1 MSVSTIL
8 TSKRT
13 ISAIVCSLSLAA
25 MAATPVAV
33 WDGDF
38 SPGELT
44 KFSGYELVDW
54 QMTHGGVSH
63 ESGATDVDYSS
74 VTIDRNNQG
83 LMFNASSAMPGVTVL
98 VKYSNLESSSSNGR
112 VLAASCVTSSHQYDR
127 TGITLKSDGTL
138 VGLWNSSTTANSD
151 TDNGT
156 ASGSIARSG
165 VMAFTYSTAGT
176 YLYYGESCA
185 DISTTAAW
193 GSSGLKAAADTAIY
207 GAAIGGMNADASR
220 NGYEA
225 AKGMTIEALAVFDR
239 VLTVAEM
246 NAYIWPSEVQT
257 IPVTDSITVSAIN
270 SQIDANTYKTVK
282 VVAED
287 GATIAVDAAFSTAL
301 PIAVSSTGSITLSAT
316 SQPAASF
323 FTGVDFSGVKGGVLR
338 SWLATP
344 GVVGF
349 NFNSANGTD
358 TSAALVAGTWQANAS
373 DASGTA
379 DLFGDG
385 LSVLAWGSSL
395 YSRGSSTF
403 LDGYIDDAWSGNGAT
418 ITLSNVP
425 YETYDVVIYASTD
438 SGSVFTAKTVNG
450 TAYTWNAVQSAA
462 VQGAGTWG
470 SVGVTSAIYGVN
482 SLRIKNL
489 SGPLTIYGGSRTNPA
504 RGGIAAIQIMPTDAP
519 DVVKTYT
526 LTLDGTATSWSTGTW
541 TLDGA
546 TVSAPTAGNVVIN
559 ATASTTLTIDAD
571 VTLGDVTVNG
581 GENIVV
587 TLALGEKTA
596 ASGDTAATYYSFYA
610 GKVAIE
616 SGVLQQGS
624 SAVLGTTPAVAVAD
638 GATFDLNGLAPNAAT
653 IFYLAG
659 DGAGNWPYA
668 LTSSANMTSGYVKE
682 IDLAA
687 DATIG
692 GDYMINYGQSGA
704 GNAFVLNEHTLTKD
718 GSGELKCYNGR
729 PRNGTVDIAGGT
741 WSCNEWTNFGGF
753 ENIEAEIDVYLR
765 SGATLKNN
773 GRWNWIG
780 TLHWLGGTLN
790 TASSAFGISKEI
802 AGSGT
807 TAGIKLYDGAKATLT
822 GDMTL
827 TGSLLLGGNGTDS
840 GNVSIVKDQNTQGPV
855 TFTVGACA
863 SSGTITVGAGVVFN
877 LGTVRPAA
885 SFTVDDEGTLV
896 VQKSSATDVPVLN
909 VSAEPANVVF
919 KDENGT
925 EIESPKLVYDSEA
938 GTLTFYAGNVWTAAD
953 GTAFDTPANWS
964 IGVAPSSGESATL
977 QILGDTEI
985 TVAGTYT
992 LDALVI
998 YGAGEVTFTGAGSV
1012 TAANIYLEN
1021 GATLKRDD
1029 ATISATTGIS
1039 LASGTVL
1046 KLLDGVTEAAV
1057 ISGAGAVETYGNVVL
1072 AAGNTLTGGI
1082 TVKSGSRLST
1092 NFTPVWDNPSTK
1104 TDATTG
1110 YGRYNKNWAATSQRV
1125 VTVEDGGCVDI
1136 NNVANKDCAV
1146 ALCIAGKGILSDG
1159 VYSGSVVYTG
1169 SSAIGN
1175 NARQISNLS
1184 LTADAL
1190 VDLGA
1195 GWGLVHSGH
1204 ENACL
1209 ALNGHTL
1216 TLRGST
1222 TTPMVKVNVG
1232 SGTTG
1237 TLLLDG
1243 ASLMLSDEA
1252 SNLTNVNIVAKGCA
1266 TINLAAAPSAIGSL
1280 TLKPSASGTTATAW
1294 NLPANFVPA
1303 LNTSNIDPSG
1313 LSVGDTL
1320 TLFTAP
1326 SGTELTSETITVN
1339 AGSRYETTISGN
1351 TVTATVK
1358 AGTPVNFIHYDFADG
1373 TGQAADTTYTHGTYN
1388 GATRKST
1395 RNGKAMLVNSSNTP
1409 YHSSNSLGKSP
1420 FYTGEMTVTALVK
1433 AGEADNTI
1441 LWNLGQASVGGI
1453 ALLARNSTTFT
1464 LVSWDGDVNGSDV
1477 VSVTGVDVIGKWH
1490 LVTVVANASGTTL
1503 YVDNVS
1509 ATVDAVLPSSINQC
1523 GQFGSI
1529 HGNKKNYNFVTS
1541 VGYLLDDW
1549 RVYDA
1554 ALTAKEIKALKRE
1567 LNPDPLF
1574 IRLR

>member
-1 MSVSTIL
+1 M
-8 TSKRT
+8 
-13 ISAIVCSLSLAA
+13 
-25 MAATPVAV
+25 
-33 WDGDF
+33 
-38 SPGELT
+38 
-44 KFSGYELVDW
+44 
-54 QMTHGGVSH
+54 
-63 ESGATDVDYSS
+63 
-74 VTIDRNNQG
+74 
-83 LMFNASSAMPGVTVL
+83 
-98 VKYSNLESSSSNGR
+98 
-112 VLAASCVTSSHQYDR
+112 
-127 TGITLKSDGTL
+127 
-138 VGLWNSSTTANSD
+138 
-151 TDNGT
+151 
-156 ASGSIARSG
+156 
-165 VMAFTYSTAGT
+165 
-176 YLYYGESCA
+176 
-185 DISTTAAW
+185 
-193 GSSGLKAAADTAIY
+193 
-207 GAAIGGMNADASR
+207 
-220 NGYEA
+220 
-225 AKGMTIEALAVFDR
+225 
-239 VLTVAEM
+239 
-246 NAYIWPSEVQT
+246 
-257 IPVTDSITVSAIN
+257 
-270 SQIDANTYKTVK
+270 
-282 VVAED
+282 
-287 GATIAVDAAFSTAL
+287 
-301 PIAVSSTGSITLSAT
+301 
-316 SQPAASF
+316 
-323 FTGVDFSGVKGGVLR
+323 
-338 SWLATP
+338 
-344 GVVGF
+344 
-349 NFNSANGTD
+349 
-358 TSAALVAGTWQANAS
+358 
-373 DASGTA
+373 
-379 DLFGDG
+379 
-385 LSVLAWGSSL
+385 
-395 YSRGSSTF
+395 
-403 LDGYIDDAWSGNGAT
+403 
-418 ITLSNVP
+418 
-425 YETYDVVIYASTD
+425 
-438 SGSVFTAKTVNG
+438 
-450 TAYTWNAVQSAA
+450 
-462 VQGAGTWG
+462 
-470 SVGVTSAIYGVN
+470 GVTSAIYGVN